1 MEFEWDE
8 AKAAA
13 NLELHGVSF
22 PEASTA
28 FGDPLSVTIADPDHS
43 EDEQRFILLGL
54 TFSGRLVA
62 AAIRVI
68 EIDEVLLASTA
79 SGLQA
84 SSRPWKSLSLR

>member
-13 NLELHGVSF
+13 NLELHGVSL

-54 TFSGRLVA
+54 TFSGRLVVVVHTDRDGTTRLISA
-62 AAIRVI
+62 R
-68 EIDEVLLASTA
+68 LATRRERRSYEQEA
-79 SGLQA
+79 
-84 SSRPWKSLSLR
+84 